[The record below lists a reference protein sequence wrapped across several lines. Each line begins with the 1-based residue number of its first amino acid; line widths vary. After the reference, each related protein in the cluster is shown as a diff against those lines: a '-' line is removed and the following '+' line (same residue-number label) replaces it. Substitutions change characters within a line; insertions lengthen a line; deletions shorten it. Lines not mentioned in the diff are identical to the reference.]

1 MDPAAL
7 IFDFDGTI
15 LDTETPVFEEWRE
28 EYRHYGHDFEISFWG
43 QAIGTHGVVDLA
55 ANLAQ
60 LLANGDDPE
69 ALRHG
74 VRRRIRGRLATQPLR
89 PGIETLLDDVRQAEM
104 PVAIA
109 SSSTSGWVEGW
120 LEHHDIRAHF
130 GPVCGRDHVER
141 VKPAPDLFL
150 LAAER
155 LDVAPAACLVIED
168 SPNGVLAAR
177 GAGMRC
183 VAVPNPV
190 TRHLEMPAAELVVE
204 SLEGLRLDEILRR
217 I

>member
-1 MDPAAL
+1 MDVAAL
-7 IFDFDGTI
+7 ILDFDGTI

-28 EYRHYGHDFEISFWG
+28 EYRHYGHELEIAIWARG
-43 QAIGTHGVVDLA
+43 IGTHGVVDLA

-60 LLANGDDPE
+60 LLADGHDPE

-74 VRRRIRGRLATQPLR
+74 VRRRVHRRLATQPLR
-89 PGIETLLDDVRQAEM
+89 PGIETLLDDAHEAGM
-104 PVAIA
+104 PAAVA
-109 SSSTSGWVEGW
+109 SSSSSGWVEGW
-120 LEHHDIRAHF
+120 LEHHDVRSRI
-130 GPVCGRDHVER
+130 GPVCARDHVER
-141 VKPAPDLFL
+141 LKPEPDLFL
-150 LAAER
+150 LAAEK

-183 VAVPNPV
+183 IAVPNSV

-204 SLEGLRLDEILRR
+204 SFEGLRLDDILRR